1 MTVDNNEFTRI
12 DRVAV
17 VPLEDVSKLLMP
29 LPVVSNRV
37 NNHDLGV
44 VCQAVAGALL
54 CSVWDLVVYQVPPIA
69 LDWDIFKSV
78 YAIFRSSSPG
88 EHLFIGYYGVE
99 ELTEEDG
106 AGIGTPPGV
115 PNEETE
121 EDGFIPMMGEP
132 DEDFTNFLYT
142 IEDDKVREQAL
153 SRWHWDNDH
162 PAFSRWMRYKYKLE
176 IDNPKYEYYLT
187 PLPFGEDVELYIKL
201 MKEYFHTVKNLDD
214 PYHLTY

>member
-29 LPVVSNRV
+29 LPVVCNRIG
-37 NNHDLGV
+37 NHDLGV

-99 ELTEEDG
+99 ELKEEDG
-106 AGIGTPPGV
+106 AGIDT
-115 PNEETE
+115 
-121 EDGFIPMMGEP
+121 
-132 DEDFTNFLYT
+132 
-142 IEDDKVREQAL
+142 
-153 SRWHWDNDH
+153 S
-162 PAFSRWMRYKYKLE
+162 
-176 IDNPKYEYYLT
+176 
-187 PLPFGEDVELYIKL
+187 EDVAITIDQFLSDCYILKPNAQTLRAELFKVFDDWSTFTSSNVLITNRML
-201 MKEYFHTVKNLDD
+201 SENLVRRGIVDGNTGYGSGFFVGLESTGFLLENPDD
-214 PYHLTY
+214 ETGEGN

>member
-29 LPVVSNRV
+29 LPVVCNRIG
-37 NNHDLGV
+37 NHDLGV

-88 EHLFIGYYGVE
+88 EHLFMGYYGVE
-99 ELTEEDG
+99 ELKEEDG
-106 AGIGTPPGV
+106 AGIDTSGGV
-115 PNEETE
+115 TDEEVRKNLHLHMELTIDRFLSDCCLLEHGYQTLRTSVYDAFQFWAYSNEDYETKE
-121 EDGFIPMMGEP
+121 MVTTRIITYILKRKG
-132 DEDFTNFLYT
+132 
-142 IEDDKVREQAL
+142 IERGGI
-153 SRWHWDNDH
+153 RG
-162 PAFSRWMRYKYKLE
+162 
-176 IDNPKYEYYLT
+176 EYYVGLGLLET
-187 PLPFGEDVELYIKL
+187 
-201 MKEYFHTVKNLDD
+201 
-214 PYHLTY
+214 